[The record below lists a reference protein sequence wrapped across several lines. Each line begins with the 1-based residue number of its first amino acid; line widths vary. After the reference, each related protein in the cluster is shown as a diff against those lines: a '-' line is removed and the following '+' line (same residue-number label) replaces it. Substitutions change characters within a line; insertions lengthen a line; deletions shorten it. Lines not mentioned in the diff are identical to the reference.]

1 MGIHP
6 TSIRGAQAVHGL
18 NNQAIFPTI
27 VRSGRTDVVHPGDVA
42 MGDST
47 GQADF
52 AAETIEGRGA
62 KLTTSRRS
70 TFSATT
76 SPSSM
81 SSARWTVP
89 VPPAPIRPWS

>member
-52 AAETIEGRGA
+52 AAETIEDAGQA
-62 KLTTSRRS
+62 DDL
-70 TFSATT
+70 
-76 SPSSM
+76 SSQHFQRHDF
-81 SSARWTVP
+81 A
-89 VPPAPIRPWS
+89 